1 MPLDE
6 LAISALQS
14 DALVEAVTGP
24 TTLAEIV
31 EEGELVEAEL
41 KKRKL
46 MNDELEK
53 QVARTK
59 EIYAQHKVIC
69 ATMRAEVP
77 VIQTQAQTDLQAVRD
92 VVVQYDETVQELL
105 MKKWRLDEMQRDEA
119 QPFAQPDVQLPL
131 KLDAEK
137 YKKICATIRAEVPFL
152 QETVKTAINFSGF
165 SQCVCS
171 LIVSYAP
178 RALPH
183 TYAPCRAMGRD
194 P

>member
-1 MPLDE
+1 MSS
-6 LAISALQS
+6 I
-14 DALVEAVTGP
+14 
-24 TTLAEIV
+24 
-31 EEGELVEAEL
+31 
-41 KKRKL
+41 KRSSMLGRPRCRFSKC
-46 MNDELEK
+46 
-53 QVARTK
+53 VW
-59 EIYAQHKVIC
+59 I
-69 ATMRAEVP
+69 
-77 VIQTQAQTDLQAVRD
+77 IQTSAQAVVQRLRD
-92 VVVQYDETVQELL
+92 EISSYDTTMCEFM
-105 MKKWRLDEMQRDEA
+105 MKKWRYEEMMRNEASPFAKADA
-119 QPFAQPDVQLPL
+119 QPLPL

-194 P
+194 PQGSRGDAPT